1 MSTLAQPPTAWT
13 TRRWL
18 TTISLLLLLHVGL
31 IFALAKRIPGHF
43 HPAENKTTDFRLAAP
58 DFSTSLLE
66 KLPAA
71 DPTVFVLPSRTG
83 FSGRSWLGV
92 KPVEYEAP
100 DWSEPPRWLALN
112 AGKLGLAAADFE
124 PASTLPP
131 LQINEKLSPLETSD
145 PYALVPPLQQSSLM
159 QLEGGLALRKL
170 REQPVLPSWTYSDP
184 LTNSV
189 VQIAADN
196 AGLVVSARLLS
207 RSRLPEADKTAL
219 QLASRLRFEPV
230 NGPPQLIWGKVI
242 FIWQTLPMPAT
253 NTVNGSASTTS
264 PTP

>member
-43 HPAENKTTDFRLAAP
+43 QPAENKTTDFRLAAP

-66 KLPAA
+66 KLPTA
-71 DPTVFVLPSRTG
+71 DPTVFVLPSRHG
-83 FSGRSWLGV
+83 FYGRSWLGV

-184 LTNSV
+184 GVSTIYANKMTDRPRYDIIWSDMNRE
-189 VQIAADN
+189 IAPYSWYRYDVARGANHFFNEQPTGSNEGFMD
-196 AGLVVSARLLS
+196 AHVEWVPFSAMKPRMT
-207 RSRLPEADKTAL
+207 RGTWK
-219 QLASRLRFEPV
+219 F
-230 NGPPQLIWGKVI
+230 W
-242 FIWQTLPMPAT
+242 W
-253 NTVNGSASTTS
+253 
-264 PTP
+264 